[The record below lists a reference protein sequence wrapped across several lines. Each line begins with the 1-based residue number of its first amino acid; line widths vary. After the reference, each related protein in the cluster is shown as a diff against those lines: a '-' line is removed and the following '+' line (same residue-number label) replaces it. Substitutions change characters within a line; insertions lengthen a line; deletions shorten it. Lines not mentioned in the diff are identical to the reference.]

1 MCRLVVTSVTSDLS
15 RGKLKYDEDV
25 LQSNIPRRPRQ
36 GNFPFDFNLAAAAAG
51 QNNEEDVQPG
61 TSGVQQQ
68 PMDSPD
74 QGLRRSQRSRR
85 RHPRFRG
92 FVGNFIDESS
102 EDEENIGERSTDL
115 TGTSN
120 DTRTGANEGVEQVD
134 SENGVEEDN
143 AVIDTHSN
151 FGELPEVE
159 PRFMQMEGEV
169 IFGEQD
175 TADIV
180 NISLES
186 PRSLDQHSLVREISE
201 GHIEAPPGD
210 ESPHFDF
217 MEFEANGDILDEDLP
232 GNNHHGEAVEE
243 RRYFS
248 SKTVIEGTQLTHL
261 EATLLYILEEIQSK
275 NVKIVSVN
283 YCTVARALKRDYDL
297 CFPGKSVKDI
307 SKLIKNIIIKAKRD
321 FENQKPILAQS
332 LRADDQRKTRMEET
346 MATIL
351 RIDSAAPE
359 AVRRTVRRGISTRRP
374 ATDGRPAIP
383 GPEVGMIAS
392 QVSGDG
398 QDNYQEQRRRNQ
410 EQGAEPWL
418 YEKHKSEQQCETRNS
433 VEQLFNSSGD
443 TVSN

>member
-1 MCRLVVTSVTSDLS
+1 M
-15 RGKLKYDEDV
+15 
-25 LQSNIPRRPRQ
+25 
-36 GNFPFDFNLAAAAAG
+36 
-51 QNNEEDVQPG
+51 
-61 TSGVQQQ
+61 
-68 PMDSPD
+68 
-74 QGLRRSQRSRR
+74 
-85 RHPRFRG
+85 
-92 FVGNFIDESS
+92 
-102 EDEENIGERSTDL
+102 

-120 DTRTGANEGVEQVD
+120 DTRTGANEGVERVD

-186 PRSLDQHSLVREISE
+186 PSSVDQHSLVREISD
-201 GHIEAPPGD
+201 GHIEAPPDD

-232 GNNHHGEAVEE
+232 ENNHHGEAVEE
-243 RRYFS
+243 KRYFS

-283 YCTVARALKRDYDL
+283 HCTVARALKR
-297 CFPGKSVKDI
+297 DI

-321 FENQKPILAQS
+321 FKNQKPILAQS

-351 RIDSAAPE
+351 LIDSAAPE

-383 GPEVGMIAS
+383 GPDVGMIAS

-410 EQGAEPWL
+410 EQGAELHEVSLGRMQNTRVNNNVRLGTQLNNFSTALETLSQTRQQSSSTFGSLLPEL
-418 YEKHKSEQQCETRNS
+418 VARRDERARSRSRERAERRTMDLLLLSAITKKEEVASSFNVRRNLTVFKRPVPNLNISSDFPITLKLTNIKKLTKDLSEYMEVHRS
-433 VEQLFNSSGD
+433 VVHGI
-443 TVSN
+443 V